1 MKRALS
7 RPQFKLPAWA
17 DDLLTILS
25 ILTMVG
31 TLALLVFAA
40 LWLSHPL
47 VVQAPTPVITV
58 VATIAPAPSTPAPST
73 PAPSTPAPKPSPSPS
88 RR

>member
-1 MKRALS
+1 MKRALHQPS
-7 RPQFKLPAWA
+7 RPPFKLPEWA
-17 DDLLTILS
+17 DNLLTILS

-31 TLALLVFAA
+31 TLALLIFAA
-40 LWLSHPL
+40 WWLSHPL
-47 VVQAPTPVITV
+47 VVKAPVPVITV
-58 VATIAPAPSTPAPST
+58 VATLAPPAPST